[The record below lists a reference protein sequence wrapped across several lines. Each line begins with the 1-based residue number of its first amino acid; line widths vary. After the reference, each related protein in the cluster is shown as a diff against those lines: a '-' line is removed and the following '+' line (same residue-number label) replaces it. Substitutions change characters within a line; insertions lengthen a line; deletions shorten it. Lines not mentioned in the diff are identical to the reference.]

1 MKEGGLCCELWLCQC
16 ERIPT
21 LDRTVFFFVFCI
33 PCTSGRSADAQRK
46 RVGEGGRESSPR
58 KGRDLRGQEPLLF
71 EAELERQGL
80 GRVVAL
86 LAEAGE
92 RGLVGLE

>member
-1 MKEGGLCCELWLCQC
+1 MALPMREDSQLGKNS
-16 ERIPT
+16 
-21 LDRTVFFFVFCI
+21 VFLFFYS
-33 PCTSGRSADAQRK
+33 PCTSGPSADAQRK
-46 RVGEGGRESSPR
+46 REGEGDRESSPR

-86 LAEAGE
+86 LTEAGE